1 MRIKADYELNTN
13 WLIKDY
19 RKIFVSLI
27 KNIFSTFDPLLIN
40 QLYGTQQSKKKV
52 NKPFTFAVYFPD
64 FKKIDADKVICGNK
78 ANLIF
83 SSNDE
88 LLLTAFYNGLKS
100 RSKRVIGINDPIE
113 FNLKYIS
120 LLPNHSLK
128 GNKILFK
135 TLSPILI
142 NKENTDL
149 YIDPTNTE
157 FDLYFKRSI
166 INQAVIFNVPCKG
179 DEIAYEIKS
188 MKKLP
193 LSHYHQTMT
202 SWLGEFILEAP
213 VGVLQLVYDTGIG
226 VRRSQGFGMLE
237 VIKTF

>member
-1 MRIKADYELNTN
+1 MRIKADFELNTN

-19 RKIFVSLI
+19 RRIFVSLI
-27 KNIFSTFDPLLIN
+27 KSIFTTYDPLLIN
-40 QLYGTQQSKKKV
+40 QLYGGEESKRKV
-52 NKPFTFAVYFPD
+52 NKPFTFSVYFPD
-64 FKKIDADKVICGNK
+64 FKKIETDKVVCGNK

-83 SSNDE
+83 SSNNE

-100 RSKRVIGINDPIE
+100 QSKRVIGTNSPIE
-113 FNLKYIS
+113 FNLKYVL
-120 LLPNHSLK
+120 LLPNHSIK

-166 INQAVIFNVPCKG
+166 INQAATFNVPCRI
-179 DEIAYEIKS
+179 ENITYEIKS

-202 SWLGEFILEAP
+202 SWLGEFILGAP
-213 VGVLQLVYDTGIG
+213 VEVLRLVYDTGIG